1 MSTWRMLQECQGTCE
16 ITTFSYKV
24 QHNKKWINRVKI
36 FQVESNL
43 HTHTHSLLALHLKN
57 YTNALALALTLET
70 LEKKLAYATFISCG
84 REGNDA
90 FGLQL
95 QTI

>member
-43 HTHTHSLLALHLKN
+43 HTHTLSVSTAFEKLHK
-57 YTNALALALTLET
+57 
-70 LEKKLAYATFISCG
+70 C
-84 REGNDA
+84 
-90 FGLQL
+90 FGIGADTWNTWKEIGLCHIHIMWQRR
-95 QTI
+95 